1 MILTDKILRCNE
13 CGADFLFG
21 VDEQRAM
28 MENGEI
34 VEPRLCPACE
44 LEGGTQMRLSGYVKW
59 FDPRRGYGFITRDDG
74 GGDVFVH
81 YSDIQAYG
89 FKVLNEREKVQFELQ
104 HGPKGDRAINVVR
117 LDVVT
122 P

>member
-1 MILTDKILRCNE
+1 MVLRDKILRCSE
-13 CGADFLFG
+13 CESDFLFG

-44 LEGGTQMRLSGYVKW
+44 REGGTQMTLSCYVKW
-59 FDPRRGYGFITRDDG
+59 FDSRRGYGFITRDDG
-74 GGDVFVH
+74 GGDAFVH
-81 YSDIQAYG
+81 HSDILGYG
-89 FKVLNEREKVQFELQ
+89 FKVLNEGEKVRFELQ
-104 HGPKGDRAINVVR
+104 HSPKGGRAINVVR
-117 LDVVT
+117 LDVAT

>member
-1 MILTDKILRCNE
+1 MVLRDKILRCNE

-28 MENGEI
+28 MEKGEI
-34 VEPRLCPACE
+34 FEPRLCPSCE
-44 LEGGTQMRLSGYVKW
+44 LEGGTQMTLSGHVKW
-59 FDPRRGYGFITRDDG
+59 FHERKGYGFITRDDG

-81 YSDIQAYG
+81 HSDILGYG
-89 FKVLNEREKVQFELQ
+89 FKVLNEGEKVQFELR

-122 P
+122 R